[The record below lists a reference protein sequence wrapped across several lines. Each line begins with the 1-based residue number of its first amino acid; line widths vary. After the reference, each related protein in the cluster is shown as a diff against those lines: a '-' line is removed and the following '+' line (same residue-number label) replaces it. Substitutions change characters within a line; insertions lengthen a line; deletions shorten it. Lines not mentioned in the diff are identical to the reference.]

1 MDQVKSSVSPRTD
14 EYVVTYR
21 RAFVRRELETPLVRP
36 TFAAASPLALHP
48 RHFGRSKA
56 QGIGNYSKPIVG
68 IRICI
73 VKS

>member
-36 TFAAASPLALHP
+36 TFSRLVLHP

-68 IRICI
+68 MPICI
-73 VKS
+73 FKS